1 MKPLKPLLLAC
12 SLISTLA
19 FAQAPAQ
26 TAGQASSPSQVDQP
40 DQSQKQHVLR
50 DIKPSKRTDTCVGPV
65 SYCTLFFGS

>member
-40 DQSQKQHVLR
+40 DQSQKQHFPR
-50 DIKPSKRTDTCVGPV
+50 DMSSKRPDTCVGPV
-65 SYCTLFFGS
+65 SFCTLFFGS